1 MKRILKS
8 EGTVYEAPKHFNVWS
23 SRKLGD
29 QDTKRLLV
37 SVSHFLPNGG
47 VEMSGSAT
55 EKMYYI
61 ISGNMVVKTKDQ
73 EYTLNTGDIVY
84 FAPDEE
90 REIKVVGNDVCTILV
105 AMVKV

>member
-1 MKRILKS
+1 MKRIMKS

-47 VEMSGSAT
+47 VEMSGSPT

-61 ISGNMVVKTKDQ
+61 ISGSMVVKTKTQ
-73 EYTLNTGDIVY
+73 EYTLNQGDIVY
-84 FAPDEE
+84 FGPDEE
-90 REIKVVGNDVCTILV
+90 REIKVAGNDVCTILV

>member
-1 MKRILKS
+1 MKRVLKS

-23 SRKLGD
+23 TRKLSD
-29 QDTKRLLV
+29 QETKRLIV

-47 VEMSGSAT
+47 VEMSGSPT

-61 ISGNMVVKTKDQ
+61 ISGTMVVKTKDQ
-73 EYTLNTGDIVY
+73 EYTLNQGDIVY
-84 FAPDEE
+84 FGPDEE
-90 REIKVVGNDVCTILV
+90 RSIKVTGNDVCSILV